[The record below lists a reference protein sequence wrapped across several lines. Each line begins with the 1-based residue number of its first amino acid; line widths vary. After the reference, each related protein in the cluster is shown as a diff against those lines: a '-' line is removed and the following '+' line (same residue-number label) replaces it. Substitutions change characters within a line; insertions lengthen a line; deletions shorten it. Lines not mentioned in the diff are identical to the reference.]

1 MDDLRIEWPETVIVL
16 ADVRLPRPVVFPQAH
31 AVIRHEDHNRIA
43 PEIEVVDLG
52 KNAPHPAIDQLRLR
66 AVVCPQISKL
76 GLCVIAGFAV
86 VRMKHGRTLVIRII
100 AAYHVLRRVPG
111 FVRVKEIHPQEE
123 GAVLI
128 VFLQPLDRQFSRA
141 RRETVD
147 LPVPAPVNPCVEV
160 DQVAPLKMV
169 ADVARLVVGHH
180 LVDRMVHTQEVSVAF
195 LAGQRVRA
203 AESLEESSAHQVGTV
218 TQQLADVTGLTKDL
232 R

>member
-1 MDDLRIEWPETVIVL
+1 M
-16 ADVRLPRPVVFPQAH
+16 
-31 AVIRHEDHNRIA
+31 
-43 PEIEVVDLG
+43 
-52 KNAPHPAIDQLRLR
+52 
-66 AVVCPQISKL
+66 
-76 GLCVIAGFAV
+76 
-86 VRMKHGRTLVIRII
+86 
-100 AAYHVLRRVPG
+100 
-111 FVRVKEIHPQEE
+111 
-123 GAVLI
+123 LI